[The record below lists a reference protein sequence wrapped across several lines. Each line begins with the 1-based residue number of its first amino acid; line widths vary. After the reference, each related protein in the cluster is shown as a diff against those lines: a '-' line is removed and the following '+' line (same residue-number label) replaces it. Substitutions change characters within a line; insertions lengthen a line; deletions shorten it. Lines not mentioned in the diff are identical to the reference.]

1 MKLRKQTYSLEQYL
15 KLMKNETIR
24 TDQECQRLS
33 GQWSANM
40 VNELVYTV
48 LTGGYIP
55 PIILGEETIGGIS
68 KSWIIDGL
76 QRSTSLLSFKYG
88 NKRITKNID
97 ESIVTYQRKVIDENG
112 NPKRDG
118 KNEIIWESVEFDI
131 RNKTYDRLPEELQ
144 DKFNEYQVETA
155 IHQDCDP
162 MEISK
167 LVRRFNNHV
176 SMNVNQKAFT
186 YIDNFASDIRQ
197 VTENRFF
204 LDIYS
209 GTARAKINGT
219 FERVVADMILL
230 CNYPGKYW
238 KESRKNFEWLN
249 ENATLY
255 DFESLDKLLTRL
267 TDSLEITAEIKAL
280 FSVKHAHIII
290 AAFKGFIES
299 GKNDKEFGN
308 FLEWFVNGG
317 SETVIGG
324 KTWDDLN
331 DASHSTRDKNIVLGK
346 LEYLKTLIKQYSK
359 EIKKAA

>member
-55 PIILGEETIGGIS
+55 PIILGEETISGIS

-97 ESIVTYQRKVIDENG
+97 ESIVTYQRKSLDESG
-112 NPKRDG
+112 NVKRDG
-118 KNEIIWESVEFDI
+118 KGEIVWEIAEFNI
-131 RNKTYDRLPEELQ
+131 KNKTYNQLPEELR
-144 DKFNEYQVETA
+144 DRFDEYQVEVA

-167 LVRRFNNHV
+167 LVRKYNNHKA
-176 SMNVNQKAFT
+176 MNTNQKAFT
-186 YIDNFASDIRQ
+186 YLDNFATDIRRI
-197 VTENRFF
+197 TENRFF

-209 GTARAKINGT
+209 GTAKSKINGT
-219 FERVVADMILL
+219 FERIVADMVLF
-230 CNYPGKYW
+230 CNYPDKYR
-238 KESRKNFEWLN
+238 KEPRKNFEWLN

-255 DFESLDKLLTRL
+255 DFESLNKLLTRL

-280 FSVKHAHIII
+280 FSVKHAHIFI
-290 AAFKGFIES
+290 AAFKKFTEL
-299 GKNDKEFGN
+299 GKNDKEFN
-308 FLEWFVNGG
+308 DFLSWFVSGG
-317 SETVIGG
+317 SETVIDG
-324 KTWDDLN
+324 KTWNDLN

-346 LEYLKTLIKQYSK
+346 LEYLKTLIKQYSE